1 MPKLIILSNRVGLPN
16 SDKPVAGGL
25 AIALKNALQENGGI
39 WLGWNGEISN
49 YSSNQDTCNQ
59 SSNKNSNKKNNQ
71 HATKF
76 DHISQDNIEYITC
89 PLTQKQYDQ
98 YYSGFANNTL
108 WPALHSRADL
118 IEYNAVEFD
127 TYQQVNA
134 LFAKQLKQIANEDD
148 VIWVHDYHFFSV
160 AHYCRQLGMRN
171 NIGFFL
177 HIPFPSTTILKKIPS
192 PPTLLQNL
200 CQYDLVGLQ
209 TKSDEQQCMQALTSI
224 LKARKTQHTAVVHQQ
239 RVTNIKCYPIGV
251 DARLIQQAAKKNMF
265 VRNSVFDLDKIDQ
278 QKTIIGV
285 DRIDYS
291 KGLLERFSAFA
302 AFLQRYPQYQ
312 KKITH
317 LQIACPC
324 RMGISA
330 YQNLNT
336 HLNQK
341 IEQINQQFGRLNW
354 QPIVCTQQTL
364 DHEKVMAVYRQADI
378 CWISSLR
385 DGMNLVAKEYIAAQN
400 PTDPGVLILSKYA
413 GAAEQMQAAI
423 IVDPNDQN
431 AMIAA
436 LKTAIDMPKLE
447 RIARYEKLMQGIT
460 AFDIN
465 DWRNS
470 FLNDL
475 SKNQQSENFN
485 NPVKS
490 LNSKHLAVR

>member
-1 MPKLIILSNRVGLPN
+1 M
-16 SDKPVAGGL
+16 
-25 AIALKNALQENGGI
+25 
-39 WLGWNGEISN
+39 
-49 YSSNQDTCNQ
+49 
-59 SSNKNSNKKNNQ
+59 
-71 HATKF
+71 
-76 DHISQDNIEYITC
+76 
-89 PLTQKQYDQ
+89 
-98 YYSGFANNTL
+98 
-108 WPALHSRADL
+108 
-118 IEYNAVEFD
+118 
-127 TYQQVNA
+127 NA

-160 AHYCRQLGMRN
+160 ARYCRQLGMRN
-171 NIGFFL
+171 KIGFFL
-177 HIPFPSTTILKKIPS
+177 HIPFPSATILKKIPS
-192 PPTLLQNL
+192 ISTLLEDL

-209 TKSDEQQCMQALTSI
+209 TQNDQQQCMQALTSI
-224 LKARKTQHTAVVHQQ
+224 LKAQKMQQTAVVYQQ
-239 RVTNIKCYPIGV
+239 RMTTIKCYPIGV
-251 DARLIQQAAKKNMF
+251 DAKLIQQAAKKNML
-265 VRNSVFDLDKIDQ
+265 VKNSVFDLDKVDQ

-312 KKITH
+312 KKITY

-324 RMGISA
+324 RMGIPA
-330 YQNLNT
+330 YQSLNT

-364 DHEKVMAVYRQADI
+364 DHEKVMAVYRQTDI

-400 PTDPGVLILSKYA
+400 PINPGVLILSKYA

-475 SKNQQSENFN
+475 SKNQQSENFS
-485 NPVKS
+485 NPFKS